1 MPEMPKPGA
10 AKKGVAVAMGLKKGA
25 AAEKAL
31 YEAASTEEPV
41 DIEMVDTDFAP
52 MVVEDADELKSPES
66 PSSPEAEES
75 GSVSDNAF
83 VCKHGEA
90 SDRDKFRAYDS
101 LLTVLWR
108 RKIRFSSGA
117 LAVLCMS
124 YLANIMIFGLTFFV
138 KHQGAFGFFFFSFP
152 SHFAPPPPT
161 PPPTLSPSI
170 SLTFS
175 PSPPPA
181 PAPLLYML
189 LNERPCSQRRLRRHV
204 FQ

>member
-138 KHQGAFGFFFFSFP
+138 KHQGAFGFFFFPF
-152 SHFAPPPPT
+152 
-161 PPPTLSPSI
+161 LLI
-170 SLTFS
+170 SL
-175 PSPPPA
+175 
-181 PAPLLYML
+181 PLRPRHHQPFLLQFLSLFLLPLPLPLPLY
-189 LNERPCSQRRLRRHV
+189 CTCC
-204 FQ
+204 